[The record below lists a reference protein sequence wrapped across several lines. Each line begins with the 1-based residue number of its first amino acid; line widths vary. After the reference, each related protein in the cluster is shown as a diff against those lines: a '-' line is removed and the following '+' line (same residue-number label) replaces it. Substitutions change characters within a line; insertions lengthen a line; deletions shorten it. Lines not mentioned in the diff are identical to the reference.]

1 MQMLSEFEILTYISQ
16 QTPFE
21 AEIEG
26 GAFKIKIEGYQPAIC
41 TAIHAGHRL
50 RPDLTDKCALTEQQ
64 RLYEEDPY
72 TNTMI
77 ASLPI
82 TLTGQDSRY
91 EYDLNRALSS
101 CIYTHAWGKQVW
113 AAPLSKAQRELSRQK
128 HRQFYRVLRA
138 LISQLEKMFGGCVLF
153 DIHSYNH
160 QRIKRETPV
169 FNIGSKQINMERWG
183 ETVKLYLKTLG
194 DTKLTHSRVTTAQ
207 NDVFY
212 GLGYLTRQVNRFH
225 TNCLVLPTEVKKIY
239 LDESSGNPFPQVL
252 SELTTGIKLAITETT
267 AYFSQKYS
275 YAIDWSQREFQPGA
289 LTLDIGAQS

>member
-1 MQMLSEFEILTYISQ
+1 MQTLSEFEILTCIRQ

-26 GAFKIKIEGYQPAIC
+26 GSFKIKIERYQPAIC
-41 TAIHAGHRL
+41 TAIHAGHRF

-72 TNTMI
+72 TDTMI

-82 TLTGQDSRY
+82 TLIAQDSRY
-91 EYDLNRALSS
+91 AYDLNRPLSS

-113 AAPLSKAQRELSRQK
+113 AAPLSKAQRELSWQK

-138 LISQLEKMFGGCVLF
+138 LISQLEQMFGGCVLF

-169 FNIGSKQINMERWG
+169 FNVGSKQVNMGRWG
-183 ETVKLYLKTLG
+183 ETVKFYLRNLG
-194 DTKLTHSRVTTAQ
+194 DTKLTHSCVTTAQ

-212 GLGYLTRQVNRFH
+212 GLGYLTRQVNRFF

-239 LDESSGNPFPQVL
+239 LDESSGNLCPQVL
-252 SELTTGIKLAITETT
+252 SELSTGIKLTITETT
-267 AYFSQKYS
+267 AYFSPKYS
-275 YAIDWSQREFQPGA
+275 YATDCTQPEFPLGA
-289 LTLDIGAQS
+289 LIPDIGA